1 MASNTNNQK
10 APHDIHTGYP
20 GFVYNFNPVDQT
32 CEVQLA
38 IESLFVGTKDAYQ
51 IEPKQRLQK
60 VPVQFI
66 QGGGFSLTH
75 PVPDG
80 TPCYV
85 HFAERGI
92 EHWLAEGKDAAGM
105 TNNKPAPAFSQLF
118 SHNAAVCIIGL
129 QPLTKSIAAFQNNA
143 FEMRNADRSI
153 RIVVN
158 NANIWV
164 ISGSTQIQVGKSGV
178 INITGNS
185 TLNVTTKGATT
196 IKAPTIKLDSNVTVT
211 GSLTVQ
217 GGMAVS
223 GTLSGATSTI
233 TGDMVMTGSFTLNGI
248 KVDNHSHKE
257 QGDGNDVGPM
267 KAGA

>member
-20 GFVYNFNPVDQT
+20 GFVYNFNPADQT

-66 QGGGFSLTH
+66 QGGGFSITH

-105 TNNKPAPAFSQLF
+105 SNNKPAPAFSQLF

-129 QPLTKSIAAFQNNA
+129 QPLTLPIKSFTGSGI
-143 FEMRNADRSI
+143 EVRNADRSI
-153 RIVVN
+153 RVVVDD
-158 NANIWV
+158 AGV
-164 ISGSTQIQVGKSGV
+164 YLISGSTSITIAKSGAITV
-178 INITGNS
+178 TGNTS
-185 TLNVTTKGATT
+185 LEVTTKGATT
-196 IKAPTIKLDSNVTVT
+196 LKAPTIKLDSDVTIT
-211 GSLTVQ
+211 KSLTVQ
-217 GGMAVS
+217 GGMDVS
-223 GTLSGATSTI
+223 GTLSGSTSTI
-233 TGDMVMTGSFTLNGI
+233 TGDMVMNGSFTLNGI

>member
-1 MASNTNNQK
+1 MASNTNNQR
-10 APHDIHTGYP
+10 APDIHTGYP
-20 GFVYNFNPVDQT
+20 GFVYNFNPADQT

-38 IESLFVGTKDAYQ
+38 IESLFVGTEDAYSV
-51 IEPKQRLQK
+51 ETKQRLQK

-66 QGGGFSLTH
+66 QGGGYSLTH

-80 TPCYV
+80 SPCYV

-92 EHWLAEGKDAAGM
+92 QHWLAEGKDKAGL
-105 TNNKPAPAFSQLF
+105 NNGQPAPAFSQLF

-129 QPLTKSIAAFQNNA
+129 QPLTNSIKSFATNGLEI
-143 FEMRNADRSI
+143 RNADRSI
-153 RIVVN
+153 RIAMT
-158 NANIWV
+158 NASIFL
-164 ISGSTQIQVGKSGV
+164 ISGTTTVTISKNGAIV
-178 INITGNS
+178 INGNT
-185 TLNVTTKGATT
+185 TLGITTKGAAT

-217 GGMAVS
+217 GGMDVS
-223 GTLSGATSTI
+223 GTLSGATSTF
-233 TGDMVMTGSFTLNGI
+233 TGNIVMNGEFRLGG
-248 KVDNHSHKE
+248 VLVNTHSHKE